1 MASQPGFRKL
11 FKSDGRLTKNLFLL
25 IIIAILISILW
36 TIYSRTNIFPKD
48 DFIEYWASGRI
59 NLTGGNPY
67 DPIQMHAIEQS
78 AGWTENEAL
87 MMLNPPWTLL
97 YAMFLGIFSY
107 PISRF
112 LCFIIQLITICI
124 CTTLLWQIYTG
135 EKRNEWISWL
145 AALTFAPVLHAL
157 KSGQAT
163 VLILLGS
170 VGFLYYQNKKSDF
183 WAGISAS
190 LIMIKPQLLYILI
203 IAILFWSIT
212 RRRYNILFGLF
223 VGLIMSLTIS
233 MLFNPHIITQY
244 LVMMKSYPIEIWMTS
259 TLGTYLRLFL
269 GPEKFYLQFIPLVIG
284 LTWFLAYWYKNHG
297 SFEWMANFPLLIL
310 VSIATTPYAWTLDSI
325 VSLCCIIHITA
336 LFDFTHWTVKK
347 GLIFSTYWLV
357 NLSVAFLRVSQSW
370 FWWYPVFLLIWYL
383 LSYKHLSLQKQV
395 RNNLPAP
402 VST

>member
-11 FKSDGRLTKNLFLL
+11 FSSDGRLTKNLFLL

-36 TIYSRTNIFPKD
+36 TIYLRTNIFPKD

-67 DPIQMHAIEQS
+67 DPFQMQAIEQS
-78 AGWTENEAL
+78 AGWSENDAL

-97 YAMFLGIFSY
+97 FAMFLGLFSY
-107 PISRF
+107 PVSRF

-124 CTTLLWQIYTG
+124 CTTLLWQIYNG

-145 AALTFAPVLHAL
+145 AALSFAPVLHAL

-170 VGFLYYQNKKSDF
+170 VGFLYFQNKKSDF

-212 RRRYNILFGLF
+212 RRRYNILLGLF
-223 VGLIMSLTIS
+223 VGLIVSLTIS

-284 LTWFLAYWYKNHG
+284 LTWFLAYWYKKHG
-297 SFEWMANFPLLIL
+297 SFEWKANFPLLIL

-325 VSLCCIIHITA
+325 VSLCCIIHVTA

-347 GLIFSTYWLV
+347 VLIFSSYWIV

-383 LSYKHLSLQKQV
+383 FSYKHLSLQKQV
-395 RNNLPAP
+395 RNSLPAA

>member
-78 AGWTENEAL
+78 AGWTKNEAL

-107 PISRF
+107 PVSRF